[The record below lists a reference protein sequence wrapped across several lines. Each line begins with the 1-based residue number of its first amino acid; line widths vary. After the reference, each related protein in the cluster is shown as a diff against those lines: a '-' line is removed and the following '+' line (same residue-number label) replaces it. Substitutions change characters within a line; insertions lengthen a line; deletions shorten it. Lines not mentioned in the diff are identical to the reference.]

1 MLWAEYLGKN
11 TNVFQCAGNLPQLRC
26 IVQRD
31 DLSKRAKRS
40 LPHLF
45 NFAYGANLGV
55 LVLERL
61 LPGFEDGTEEGN
73 FVFSVDKYY
82 SRKMAEIVSPA
93 DCIAFG
99 DRPGWHT
106 RKGLHNSLLWIY
118 PEVALHGIAPFT
130 SSGHPDYTFMIS
142 RRHVG
147 RANMAFL
154 DGHVEHG
161 SLRGLDVAYFC
172 GLGSLASSQS
182 RS

>member
-1 MLWAEYLGKN
+1 MQG
-11 TNVFQCAGNLPQLRC
+11 
-26 IVQRD
+26 D

-55 LVLERL
+55 LVLGRL

-82 SRKMAEIVSPA
+82 SRKMVEIVSPA

-118 PEVALHGIAPFT
+118 LEGALHGIAPFP
-130 SSGHPDYTFMIS
+130 SSGHPDYTFVIS
-142 RRHVG
+142 RRHAG

-161 SLRGLDVAYFC
+161 SLRDWTLPISAVWGRWHHLNRVPEDYKQILNADKWSPLYGRDEHVDF
-172 GLGSLASSQS
+172 
-182 RS
+182 